1 MSDDDK
7 NGTKVGFDAIRD
19 MAKDAVKRGVIDE
32 DGAKAIAKNY
42 AKNTESR
49 KIVFKTRA
57 ILIKL
62 RKNIIEYWGRYLLF
76 SAGVSGGGAWSFR
89 DTIGGLINVM
99 GGE

>member
-1 MSDDDK
+1 MSDDK
-7 NGTKVGFDAIRD
+7 NGTQVGFDAIKD
-19 MAKDAVKRGVIDE
+19 IAKDAVDRGVIDE
-32 DGAKAIAKNY
+32 DAARALANNYTKN
-42 AKNTESR
+42 AESR

-89 DTIGGLINVM
+89 DTIHGIFNIM